1 MDREQVQVIKTE
13 LRDPERRYVK
23 AYLDFL
29 DCPLLSLEEK
39 VIYLCLKKYLDFR
52 SDNNGS
58 PGEVYPSLKDIA
70 GMTGSS
76 LPTITK
82 LIRSL
87 ADKGVI
93 EKKVRGLN
101 QTNVYVISDRSWM
114 WKAQTLE
121 ELKCFARETEE
132 ERSVRVLKAA
142 GFSLSN
148 GEKMIPGEKGIS
160 PPDTPDPFADVGEI
174 DKSRFAV
181 KARDRERIYV
191 KVYMDFLDSG
201 ILNLREI
208 GMFILLKR
216 FIDVREDS
224 GSVYP
229 SIKTLE
235 ERAGKRHTA
244 IIGIINSLVEK
255 GVVEKKQRGL
265 TQTNLYLI
273 TDRASM
279 WASKSYE
286 EVGKR
291 AKETEVDV
299 ARELLQNQG
308 YQIWKA
314 DESAPVEKKPSRG
327 KNRKTPSTVTK
338 VPAPDAGLP
347 EPVYTQEFLYDHT
360 GMTRMIQNRKN
371 NRIYR
376 PFTVEELDLIDICM
390 NVLLETLNSKKKTIS
405 VNGESKPASVVRGV
419 YLKLKA
425 EQIIYAVDQY
435 QKSLVKIT
443 RPAAYLRTVLY
454 NAALDYQLAEVNDI
468 QRSLDEGGFDLD
480 TINSHIRKG

>member
-1 MDREQVQVIKTE
+1 
-13 LRDPERRYVK
+13 
-23 AYLDFL
+23 
-29 DCPLLSLEEK
+29 
-39 VIYLCLKKYLDFR
+39 
-52 SDNNGS
+52 
-58 PGEVYPSLKDIA
+58 
-70 GMTGSS
+70 
-76 LPTITK
+76 
-82 LIRSL
+82 
-87 ADKGVI
+87 
-93 EKKVRGLN
+93 
-101 QTNVYVISDRSWM
+101 
-114 WKAQTLE
+114 
-121 ELKCFARETEE
+121 
-132 ERSVRVLKAA
+132 
-142 GFSLSN
+142 
-148 GEKMIPGEKGIS
+148 
-160 PPDTPDPFADVGEI
+160 
-174 DKSRFAV
+174 
-181 KARDRERIYV
+181 
-191 KVYMDFLDSG
+191 
-201 ILNLREI
+201 
-208 GMFILLKR
+208 MFILLKR

-314 DESAPVEKKPSRG
+314 DESAPAEEKPSRG
-327 KNRKTPSTVTK
+327 K
-338 VPAPDAGLP
+338 
-347 EPVYTQEFLYDHT
+347 
-360 GMTRMIQNRKN
+360 NRKN

-390 NVLLETLNSKKKTIS
+390 SVLLETLNSKKKTIS

-419 YLKLKA
+419 YLKLRA